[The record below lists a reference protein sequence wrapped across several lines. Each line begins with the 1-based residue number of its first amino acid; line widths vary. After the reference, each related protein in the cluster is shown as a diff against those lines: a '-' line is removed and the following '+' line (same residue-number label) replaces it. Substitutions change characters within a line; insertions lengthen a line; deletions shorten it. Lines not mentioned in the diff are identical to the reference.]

1 MRNMDKFYKVI
12 SKWGKSLLLSKEVW
26 TSFIVLRLD
35 SDLGVFDGLFL
46 TESSGPP

>member
-1 MRNMDKFYKVI
+1 MDKFYKVI

-46 TESSGPP
+46 TESSGSP

>member
-1 MRNMDKFYKVI
+1 MDKFYKVI

-26 TSFIVLRLD
+26 TSFVLRLD